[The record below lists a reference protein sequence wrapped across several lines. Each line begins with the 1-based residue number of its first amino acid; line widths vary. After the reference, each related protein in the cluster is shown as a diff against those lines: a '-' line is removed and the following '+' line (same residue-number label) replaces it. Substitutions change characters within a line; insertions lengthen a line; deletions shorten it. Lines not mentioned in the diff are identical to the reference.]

1 MVAAKPTKPA
11 AKTARKPPAKPAV
24 APAGRRKS
32 KLTLAGEAAQRGL
45 LLATLKECGWNLTV
59 TAEALEM
66 GDPSAVLR
74 SIKVLGLVEE
84 YEAAKT
90 RGAVSPGS
98 RRG

>member
-1 MVAAKPTKPA
+1 MVATKPGKSVVRAPSKPA
-11 AKTARKPPAKPAV
+11 A
-24 APAGRRKS
+24 APVGRRKS

-45 LLATLKECGWNLTV
+45 LLATLKESGWNLTV
-59 TAEALEM
+59 TAEALDM